1 MTMTHETAHPA
12 ARPLRAMQ
20 PTLLAAA
27 LCALCALCAL
37 SSGCARPNAM
47 YCMDNYS
54 STLYACRKNPAQ
66 EQQDK
71 HVKAMQ
77 DIVAKSEQRNLRV
90 PPGIFAELGYINLK
104 AGQMAE
110 AKKYF
115 EAENRLYPE
124 SKVFTTRLLAWA
136 DASSGSGTE
145 KPATDG
151 AATEG
156 ADSKGGV
163 ITPADAV
170 NDAPVLPAGEG
181 AAHE

>member
-1 MTMTHETAHPA
+1 MTMTHETAHA
-12 ARPLRAMQ
+12 MARPLRAAQ
-20 PTLLAAA
+20 LALLAAA
-27 LCALCALCAL
+27 LCVLCT
-37 SSGCARPNAM
+37 GCAKPANSM

-54 STLYACRKNPAQ
+54 STLYACRKTPAQ

-90 PPGIFAELGYINLK
+90 PPGIFAELGYIQLK

-136 DASSGSGTE
+136 DASSGTGDD
-145 KPATDG
+145 KPATGDPA
-151 AATEG
+151 AAT
-156 ADSKGGV
+156 DDKNGV
-163 ITPADAV
+163 IIPADAI

>member
-1 MTMTHETAHPA
+1 MTMAHESTHSLAN
-12 ARPLRAMQ
+12 PLRAAQ
-20 PTLLAAA
+20 LALLAAA
-27 LCALCALCAL
+27 LCVLCT
-37 SSGCARPNAM
+37 GCAKPNAM

-90 PPGIFAELGYINLK
+90 PPGIFAELGYISLK
-104 AGQMAE
+104 AGQMAD

-136 DASSGSGTE
+136 DASSGTGAE
-145 KPATDG
+145 KPAADG

-163 ITPADAV
+163 ITPADAM

>member
-1 MTMTHETAHPA
+1 MTVTHETAHSM
-12 ARPLRAMQ
+12 ARPLRAVQ
-20 PTLLAAA
+20 LALLAAA
-27 LCALCALCAL
+27 LCVLCT
-37 SSGCARPNAM
+37 GCAKPNAM

-71 HVKAMQ
+71 HIKAMQ
-77 DIVAKSEQRNLRV
+77 DIVAKSEQRNLPV

-124 SKVFTTRLLAWA
+124 SKVFTARLLAWA
-136 DASSGSGTE
+136 DASSGTGTE
-145 KPATDG
+145 KPAAND
-151 AATEG
+151 AAAN
-156 ADSKGGV
+156 ADNKGGV
-163 ITPADAV
+163 ITPADAI

>member
-1 MTMTHETAHPA
+1 MTMTHETTRSMAN
-12 ARPLRAMQ
+12 PLRVVQLA
-20 PTLLAAA
+20 LLAAA
-27 LCALCALCAL
+27 LCVLCT
-37 SSGCARPNAM
+37 GCAKPGNAM

-66 EQQDK
+66 DQQDK
-71 HVKAMQ
+71 HIKAMQ
-77 DIVAKSEQRNLRV
+77 DIVAKSEQRNLPV
-90 PPGIFAELGYINLK
+90 PPGIFAELGYIHLK

-124 SKVFTTRLLAWA
+124 SKVFTARLLAWA
-136 DASSGSGTE
+136 DASSGTGAE
-145 KPATDG
+145 KPAAED
-151 AATEG
+151 

-163 ITPADAV
+163 ITPADAI

>member
-1 MTMTHETAHPA
+1 MTR
-12 ARPLRAMQ
+12 RPLRTVQLA
-20 PTLLAAA
+20 LLAAA
-27 LCALCALCAL
+27 VCILCT
-37 SSGCARPNAM
+37 GCAKRADSM

-71 HVKAMQ
+71 HVKAME

-90 PPGIFAELGYINLK
+90 PPGIFAELGYVHLK

-110 AKKYF
+110 ARKYF

-124 SKVFTTRLLAWA
+124 SKVFTTRLLTWA
-136 DASSGSGTE
+136 DASSGTDGD
-145 KPATDG
+145 KPASEATPKG
-151 AATEG
+151 APM
-156 ADSKGGV
+156 DSKGGV

-170 NDAPVLPAGEG
+170 TDAPMLPAGEG

>member
-1 MTMTHETAHPA
+1 MTMTHETTRSMAN
-12 ARPLRAMQ
+12 PLRAVQ
-20 PTLLAAA
+20 LTLLAAA
-27 LCALCALCAL
+27 LCVLCT
-37 SSGCARPNAM
+37 GCAKPNAM

-54 STLYACRKNPAQ
+54 STLYACRKNPSQ

-71 HVKAMQ
+71 HIKAMQ
-77 DIVAKSEQRNLRV
+77 DIVAKSEQRNLPV
-90 PPGIFAELGYINLK
+90 PPGIFAELGYIHLK

-110 AKKYF
+110 ARKYF

-136 DASSGSGTE
+136 DASSGTGTE
-145 KPATDG
+145 KPATNDT
-151 AATEG
+151 AED
-156 ADSKGGV
+156 ADNKGGV

>member
-1 MTMTHETAHPA
+1 MMTHQTTLAMA
-12 ARPLRAMQ
+12 SPLRAVQ
-20 PTLLAAA
+20 LALLAAA
-27 LCALCALCAL
+27 LCVLCT
-37 SSGCARPNAM
+37 GCARPANSM

-90 PPGIFAELGYINLK
+90 PPGIFAELGYIHLK
-104 AGQMAE
+104 AGQTAD
-110 AKKYF
+110 ARKYF

-136 DASSGSGTE
+136 DASSGTGGD
-145 KPATDG
+145 KPAPDDT
-151 AATEG
+151 AAG
-156 ADSKGGV
+156 ADDKGGV